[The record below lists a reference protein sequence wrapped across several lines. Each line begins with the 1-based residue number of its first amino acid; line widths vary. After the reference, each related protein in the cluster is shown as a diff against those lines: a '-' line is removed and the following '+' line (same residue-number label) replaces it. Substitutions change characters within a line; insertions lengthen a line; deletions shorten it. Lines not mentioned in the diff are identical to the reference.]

1 MNHFERGESIHGYL
15 DASNIALTNFWVIS
29 GHGNGLVIPAENN
42 SSPVKN
48 AVTKK
53 TTQFN
58 PNPINRA
65 LNQIALGVFVMSIV
79 CAVIYMIVWSC
90 YLRNL
95 YDFTLSQIFS
105 NVLHIMLTGIP
116 YGLPVSLTIGF
127 LIQLRQLSKLHILV
141 KNMYSLATMSSI
153 DVVLTDKTG
162 TLTHNSYDVSDV
174 FFGNGELDVEMNL
187 QSANISEGLKKLLDL
202 CDFCSFETE
211 IDRIDQT
218 LCRFAQRNRPFESVN
233 LRDFYDIIDEIAFTS
248 TNMYQARLIQVKE
261 EKEDVLYKESN
272 ALGIKS
278 PSVLIIRGMP
288 EFILPKCRYML
299 RADSG
304 EKMKM
309 NETNMKTIESKIAEW
324 SAMGHR
330 IVCFAK
336 KVITEEAMEKRSE
349 ENYDFPKW
357 FNGECNRLV
366 FAGMIGFMDHPKPWY
381 ALFLYN
387 SLSKLGLYYVLIDL
401 RVQKGKHKYF
411 LINFH

>member
-1 MNHFERGESIHGYL
+1 MTKF
-15 DASNIALTNFWVIS
+15 
-29 GHGNGLVIPAENN
+29 
-42 SSPVKN
+42 SS
-48 AVTKK
+48 
-53 TTQFN
+53 
-58 PNPINRA
+58 NPIGRA
-65 LNQIALGVFVMSIV
+65 LNQIALGVFVMTMMCEI
-79 CAVIYMIVWSC
+79 IYLVVWVC
-90 YLRNL
+90 YLRTIHTYTFTQVLSNL
-95 YDFTLSQIFS
+95 
-105 NVLHIMLTGIP
+105 LHMFLTGIP
-116 YGLPVSLTIGF
+116 FGLPMSLNFGLLF
-127 LIQLRQLSKLHILV
+127 LVRYLGKLHILV
-141 KNMYSLATMSSI
+141 KNMFSLATMSSI

-162 TLTHNSYDVSDV
+162 TLTHNVYEVSDL

-218 LCRFAQRNRPFESVN
+218 LCRFAQRNRPFDSLN
-233 LRDFYDIIDEIAFTS
+233 LRDYYDIIDEIAFTS

-261 EKEDVLYKESN
+261 EKEDLLYKESN

-309 NETNMKTIESKIAEW
+309 NETNMKTIESKIEEW

-330 IVCFAK
+330 IICFAK
-336 KVITEEAMEKRSE
+336 KVINDEEMEKRTE

-366 FAGMIGFMDHPKPWY
+366 FAGMIGFMDHPKPW
-381 ALFLYN
+381 
-387 SLSKLGLYYVLIDL
+387 
-401 RVQKGKHKYF
+401 
-411 LINFH
+411 

>member
-1 MNHFERGESIHGYL
+1 VNHFERGESIHGYL

-29 GHGNGLVIPAENN
+29 GHGNGLVIPTENHSIQFINEITKRMTRFN
-42 SSPVKN
+42 S
-48 AVTKK
+48 
-53 TTQFN
+53 
-58 PNPINRA
+58 NPIGRA
-65 LNQIALGVFVMSIV
+65 LNQIALGVFVMTMMCEI
-79 CAVIYMIVWSC
+79 IYLIVWVC
-90 YLRNL
+90 YLRTIHTYTFTQVLSNL
-95 YDFTLSQIFS
+95 
-105 NVLHIMLTGIP
+105 LHMFLTGIP
-116 YGLPVSLTIGF
+116 FGLPMSLNFGLLF
-127 LIQLRQLSKLHILV
+127 LVRYLGKLHILV
-141 KNMYSLATMSSI
+141 KNMFSLATMSSI

-162 TLTHNSYDVSDV
+162 TLTHNVYEVSDL

-218 LCRFAQRNRPFESVN
+218 LCRFAQRNRPFDS
-233 LRDFYDIIDEIAFTS
+233 LRDYYDIIDEIAFTS

-261 EKEDVLYKESN
+261 EKENVLYKESN

-278 PSVLIIRGMP
+278 PSVLMIRGMP

-309 NETNMKTIESKIAEW
+309 NEMNMKTIESKIEEW

-336 KVITEEAMEKRSE
+336 KAISEEAMEKRSE

-366 FAGMIGFMDHPKPWY
+366 FAGMIGFMDHPKPW
-381 ALFLYN
+381 
-387 SLSKLGLYYVLIDL
+387 
-401 RVQKGKHKYF
+401 
-411 LINFH
+411 